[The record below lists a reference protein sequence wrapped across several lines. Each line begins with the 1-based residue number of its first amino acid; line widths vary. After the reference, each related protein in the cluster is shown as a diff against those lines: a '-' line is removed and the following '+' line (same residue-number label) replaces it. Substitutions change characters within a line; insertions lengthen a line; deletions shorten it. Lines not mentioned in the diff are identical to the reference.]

1 MGCVVG
7 KWNRF
12 KVSRIIK
19 VNIYWI
25 KINIKNICYFC
36 IVVIRFLVI
45 NVWNLCCF
53 SYYLIKWVLF
63 LVCMILLLCIVV
75 VDFILWD

>member
-25 KINIKNICYFC
+25 KINIKNICYF
-36 IVVIRFLVI
+36 V
-45 NVWNLCCF
+45 
-53 SYYLIKWVLF
+53 
-63 LVCMILLLCIVV
+63 LLLL
-75 VDFILWD
+75 DF